1 MSFVEFLQGIGD
13 RLGILE
19 AVSSADAGQ
28 EIIIRTRIV
37 TLQELASEIKCEEV
51 HALAD
56 SPAELSIPFEKIYET
71 AGISSNPK
79 DWTIERLRQWIASEP
94 FKNNARE
101 EIQKAIL
108 NHLSSDGVP
117 IETIVKDAIAR
128 DQALDS
134 FEACIKEK
142 MKHRRELCGRKMSEI
157 EAQIKALQEQSLR
170 LADKLED
177 DEKKWLEWRKQ
188 KRARERDLASVA
200 SYIVDHP
207 IITTDDENAE

>member
-37 TLQELASEIKCEEV
+37 TIQELTSEIKCEEV

-94 FKNNARE
+94 FKNSARE

-134 FEACIKEK
+134 FEARIKEK

-170 LADKLED
+170 LADTLED

-188 KRARERDLASVA
+188 KRARERELASVA

-207 IITTDDENAE
+207 IITTDDENS